1 MLMITRKGKTTLE
14 GRILAK
20 NTFPLKLVTITLF
33 SSICCKLLNDE
44 GNSNSASRKIKKI
57 AVNRTKKRMPILTKS
72 EMDEIIVA
80 KNERKHIAACN
91 PAR

>member
-1 MLMITRKGKTTLE
+1 
-14 GRILAK
+14 
-20 NTFPLKLVTITLF
+20 
-33 SSICCKLLNDE
+33 LNDE